1 MVTRTRSGPSRLY
14 ATIWRWHFY
23 AGLFVIPFILTL
35 ALSGATYLFKP
46 QIDRWEE
53 RAFDGVADAQ
63 VAPHRQV
70 SAALA
75 AHPGSMF
82 LDYRLPERPG
92 DAGLV
97 RVALPEGAVR
107 EVFVS
112 SGGAVMG
119 ELDPDR
125 RIMAVIKRIHSQLL
139 IGEVGNRLVEL
150 AACWAIVMILSGL
163 YLWWP
168 RDRIGAGVVWPRLK
182 FGKRAFWRDLHAVAG
197 FWVSSLALVL
207 LVSGLPWAGV
217 WGPAFAAVRAEQGWV
232 KGAPSWEVDSAKAV
246 GASGQERH
254 HHAMTMPGMS
264 MAPFD
269 TQAFD
274 RMVARAAAEKLVFPA
289 IVTPPGAPGRFDAPG
304 VDGWTMRSDAADV
317 PLQTTV
323 RYDVSGGMELSRE
336 RFEDSHPIDR
346 AIGYGIAWHTGQ
358 LFGWVNQLIGVLTA
372 LGLITVAVSGFVMW
386 RRRKPGSAPPKQGVT
401 PKPVVAALVVLGLLL
416 PLFGASLL
424 VLLTI
429 DRLVIAVWKER
440 APTW

>member
-1 MVTRTRSGPSRLY
+1 MVTVPASGRLY

-53 RAFDGVADAQ
+53 RSFDGVAGAQ
-63 VAPHRQV
+63 VEPHRQV
-70 SAALA
+70 DEALRV
-75 AHPGSMF
+75 HPGSTF
-82 LDYRLPERPG
+82 LDYRLPERGG

-112 SGGAVMG
+112 PGGTVVG

-125 RIMAVIKRIHSQLL
+125 RVMAVVKRIHSQLL

-168 RDRIGAGVVWPRLK
+168 RGRAAAGVVWPRLGL
-182 FGKRAFWRDLHAVAG
+182 GKRAFWRDLHAVTG
-197 FWVSSLALVL
+197 FWISSLALVL
-207 LVSGLPWAGV
+207 LVSGLPWAGI
-217 WGPAFAAVRAEQGWV
+217 WGPAFATVRAELGLV
-232 KGAPSWEVDSAKAV
+232 KGAPSWEIDSARAV
-246 GASGQERH
+246 ATQGHEH
-254 HHAMTMPGMS
+254 HHDMAAMGGG
-264 MAPFD
+264 AGPFD
-269 TQAFD
+269 AQAFD
-274 RMVARAAAEKLVFPA
+274 RVVGKAVRQALAFPA
-289 IVTPPGAPGRFDAPG
+289 IVTPPGAPGRFGAPG
-304 VDGWTMRSDAADV
+304 VDGWTMRSDAANV

-323 RYDVSGGMELSRE
+323 RYDLNGQVELARE
-336 RFEDSHPIDR
+336 RFGDSHPIDR

-372 LGLITVAVSGFVMW
+372 LGLITMAVSGFVMW
-386 RRRKPGSAPPKQGVT
+386 RRRKPVSAPPKQGST
-401 PKPVVAALVVLGLLL
+401 PKTVVAALVVLGLLL

-424 VLLTI
+424 VLLAI
-429 DRLVIAVWKER
+429 DWTVIAVRKAR